1 MINIQGWNRE
11 RGCGRV
17 GPATARAVHSP
28 GRLRD
33 GFASLG
39 RCLSDQSL
47 RGGLAQGSQ
56 QTLHDRKCCFLPNCS
71 GWRSV
76 RTTDNGDRGQLWL
89 GREPAMACGSSF
101 DGFLPFEGWSGRKPS
116 PL

>member
-28 GRLRD
+28 RAAARR
-33 GFASLG
+33 F
-39 RCLSDQSL
+39 RIPRPLSRDQSL

-56 QTLHDRKCCFLPNCS
+56 QTLHDRMLLLAELF
-71 GWRSV
+71 G
-76 RTTDNGDRGQLWL
+76 
-89 GREPAMACGSSF
+89 MALTFTPIGVALSAA
-101 DGFLPFEGWSGRKPS
+101 
-116 PL
+116 

>member
-56 QTLHDRKCCFLPNCS
+56 QTLHDRMLLLAELF
-71 GWRSV
+71 G
-76 RTTDNGDRGQLWL
+76 
-89 GREPAMACGSSF
+89 MALTFTPIGVALSAA
-101 DGFLPFEGWSGRKPS
+101 
-116 PL
+116 

>member
-1 MINIQGWNRE
+1 MGNDE
-11 RGCGRV
+11 
-17 GPATARAVHSP
+17 AALRAVHSP

-56 QTLHDRKCCFLPNCS
+56 RTLHDRMLLLAELF
-71 GWRSV
+71 G
-76 RTTDNGDRGQLWL
+76 
-89 GREPAMACGSSF
+89 MALTFTPIGVALSAA
-101 DGFLPFEGWSGRKPS
+101 
-116 PL
+116 